1 MLDFDSGAKI
11 LSDFGLDLA
20 EIPHGELL
28 FNELK
33 TRAKTLVEFV
43 QSAQRVLNRPQNY
56 DEKSYAKFV
65 NEQNLALLAKFG
77 EILAR
82 NYNARECEEI
92 TMKFLEENGA
102 KLKDLAAI
110 LRLAITGTN
119 VSPSIFEMI
128 EILGVAEV
136 KARISNLK

>member
-1 MLDFDSGAKI
+1 M
-11 LSDFGLDLA
+11 
-20 EIPHGELL
+20 
-28 FNELK
+28 
-33 TRAKTLVEFV
+33 EFV
-43 QSAQRVLNRPQNY
+43 QSAQRVLNRPQDY